1 MDGQTPPILS
11 VMSERS
17 TLYEGRAEKNRGVRR
32 LGWSR
37 GCHVR
42 MFQMFKKRK
51 CCVRCQVTIVLIF
64 YAVIYWVLA
73 QKTINLK
80 FSVVQTKGRRGD

>member
-42 MFQMFKKRK
+42 MFQMLRTLKQILYFDPNDSFKKRK
-51 CCVRCQVTIVLIF
+51 CCVRCQITIVLIF

-73 QKTINLK
+73 
-80 FSVVQTKGRRGD
+80 